1 MKKILA
7 FLPFFVL
14 FFSSADAGVYSLG
27 NYGGWSPY
35 FSADAG
41 LNYVNTKVFGYDVNG
56 IGVIADFTVGLRKDK
71 VRLSLSYQKQEN
83 LTASFSDVDIKLKQ
97 DYFLLSAYYNLF
109 STRFLSGVVGASAGL
124 NHYSA
129 FAENTT
135 TGLQKS
141 ESNQSF
147 TGGLYAGLGLKLGV
161 VGFDAGVYGYY
172 TAKPESFS
180 FMPRA
185 GFRIGF

>member
-1 MKKILA
+1 MKKVA
-7 FLPFFVL
+7 FFVVCLL
-14 FFSSADAGVYSLG
+14 FGFSANAGVYSLG

-56 IGVIADFTVGLRKDK
+56 VGVIADFTVGVRKDK

-83 LTASFSDVDIKLKQ
+83 LTVSFSDVDIKLKQ

-109 STRFLSGVVGASAGL
+109 STRFFTGVVGASAGL

-129 FAENTT
+129 YAENTA
-135 TGLQKS
+135 TGVQQS
-141 ESNQSF
+141 ETSQSF
-147 TGGLYAGLGLKLGV
+147 TGGLYAGLGIKVGI
-161 VGFDAGVYGYY
+161 VGFNAGIYGYY
-172 TAKPESFS
+172 TANPETFS